1 MMMVTLMTQGK
12 RKRVIDGAV
21 ADDDHDDVADDG
33 DDEDNEDNDDD
44 VDNLAGCAKKRER
57 HH

>member
-1 MMMVTLMTQGK
+1 MVTLMTQGK
-12 RKRVIDGAV
+12 GKRVIDGAV
-21 ADDDHDDVADDG
+21 ADDDHDDVDDDG

-57 HH
+57 HR